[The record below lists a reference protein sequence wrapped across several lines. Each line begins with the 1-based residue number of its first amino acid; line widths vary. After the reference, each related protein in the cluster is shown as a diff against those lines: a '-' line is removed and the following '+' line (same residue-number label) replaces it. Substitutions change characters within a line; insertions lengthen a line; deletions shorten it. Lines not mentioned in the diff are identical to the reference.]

1 MAQTRRF
8 TSSAALLALAL
19 AGLTACSPG
28 QEAPASSTT
37 STPAESETSP
47 TESSTTTESPS
58 TEPSETATPTET
70 ATATAAP
77 SQPPADELTLPADA
91 VFSSEPQSTDPWPDS
106 SRGGTYPVAVRAA
119 AQDGFDRVVMEF
131 AGPDAPSYRA
141 SYVDEASFEGSGDP
155 IDIAGT
161 VFLRVDMATVV
172 SPADLEEDNSLLF
185 TGPVPT
191 GDAAVSGIYA
201 EGPFEGYSVLH
212 IGLDGARDFRVSTLT
227 DPARI
232 VVDIKR

>member
-1 MAQTRRF
+1 MAQTRRL

-19 AGLTACSPG
+19 VGLTACSPG
-28 QEAPASSTT
+28 EEAPASSAT
-37 STPAESETSP
+37 STPTESATTTSP
-47 TESSTTTESPS
+47 SPSLESPS
-58 TEPSETATPTET
+58 VEPSETATPTET
-70 ATATAAP
+70 ATETAAP
-77 SQPPADELTLPADA
+77 TEPPADELTLPADA

-106 SRGGTYPVAVRAA
+106 SRGGTYPTAVRAA
-119 AQDGFDRVVMEF
+119 AQNGFDRVVMEF

-155 IDIAGT
+155 IDVAGT
-161 VFLRVDMATVV
+161 VFLRVDMAIVL
-172 SPADLEEDNSLLF
+172 SPSDREEDNSLMF
-185 TGPVPT
+185 TGPVAT